1 MTTLNQGVSRRN
13 FLKGAGIAGVAA
25 IGATA
30 IAGCSPAGD
39 TSATESSNAAE
50 ASASVPEKAAH
61 PANTDIWAL
70 EEVGEPTETMDADVC
85 IIGGGGT
92 GMAAAIQGTELGMNV
107 VLVERASELGGAFSA
122 TEGMFGVGSHWQ
134 EEAGEHGT
142 VQEAVHRC
150 VNYHHYIPST
160 KLYNNFFSQ
169 TAETIQWL
177 EDHGCEFRAVVEYGG
192 NLAWHVYYYD
202 EEASSPGSYFTNSLA
217 EATKACGAQIMFSTI
232 AKKIVMEDGKA
243 AGVIVE
249 SDADGTVTQIN
260 APVVLIAAGGYSSN
274 MDFLH
279 AVSPFTVNENL
290 VSLGPDGRDGSGIK
304 MGVDAGVALSEGYG
318 TVMWCGPCA
327 IGATWATDAYSASV
341 QPTLWVNQH
350 AERYIAEDLWIGNF
364 AAGGIAARNQLRTYV
379 IFTEADLAAWEEGG
393 PYGTVFTFGTP
404 GVPMSDARTQL
415 EQLDSC
421 HKADTIAELAES
433 VGLDPDA
440 LQQTVDT
447 YNGYCAAGE
456 DLDFGKAKEYLYPVE
471 EGPFYILEVADG
483 YYTTVGGLEI
493 SEKTEALDNE
503 NNVIP
508 GLYVGGCDT
517 GSLYGDSY
525 DVATAPGSQASWA
538 INSGR
543 LAMKNAAEY
552 LGK

>member
-1 MTTLNQGVSRRN
+1 MENITEGLSRRN
-13 FLKGAGIAGVAA
+13 FLKGAGALGLAA
-25 IGATA
+25 AGATA
-30 IAGCSPAGD
+30 LAGCQASTSGSTSSGSSSAAVAQSAGQVPA
-39 TSATESSNAAE
+39 
-50 ASASVPEKAAH
+50 KAAMD
-61 PANTDIWAL
+61 ADIWAL
-70 EEVGEPTETMDADVC
+70 DEVGDATETVDADVC

-92 GMAAAIQGTELGMNV
+92 GMAAAIQATELGMSV
-107 VLVERASELGGAFSA
+107 VLIERGSSLGGAFSA

-142 VQEAVHRC
+142 VQEAVQRC
-150 VNYHHYIPST
+150 VSYHHYIPST

-177 EDHGCEFRAVVEYGG
+177 EDHGCEFRAVVSYGG

-217 EATKACGAQIMFSTI
+217 EATKATDAQIMLSTV

-243 AGVIVE
+243 AGVIAE
-249 SDADGTVTQIN
+249 GDDGTVTQVN
-260 APVVLIAAGGYSSN
+260 APVVLIASGGYSSN

-290 VSLGPDGRDGSGIK
+290 VSLGTDGRDGSGIK

-327 IGATWATDAYSASV
+327 IGAKWATDAYSASV

-364 AAGGIAARNQLRTYV
+364 AAGGIAARDQRLTYV
-379 IFTEADLAAWEEGG
+379 IFTEKDLASWEENG

-404 GVPMSDARTQL
+404 GVPMSEARAQL
-415 EQLDSC
+415 EELSSC
-421 HKADTIAELAES
+421 HKADTIAELAKA
-433 VGLDPDA
+433 VDLDPEA
-440 LQQTVDT
+440 LQETVDT
-447 YNGYCAAGE
+447 YNAYCAAGA
-456 DLDFGKAKEYLYPVE
+456 DDDFGKASEYLYPVE

-493 SEKTEALDNE
+493 SENTEALDND